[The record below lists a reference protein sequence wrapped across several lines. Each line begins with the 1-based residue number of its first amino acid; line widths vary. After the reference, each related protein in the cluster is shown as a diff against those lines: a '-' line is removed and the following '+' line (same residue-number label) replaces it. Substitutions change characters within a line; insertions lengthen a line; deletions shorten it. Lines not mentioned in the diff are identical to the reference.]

1 MQVFRV
7 AEASSGALAKLRRRV
22 RHILAGSLGLLMLA
36 AGPEA
41 SAAKSQGFS
50 QPNLSRNDS
59 RQTREIKVQ
68 LLADSYL
75 FQLPGATG
83 QVESALREVAA
94 EFKRLFALTFV
105 PSGWSTWESDQGSR
119 NVQEL
124 AEKFR
129 TAIKGR
135 GADLILAV
143 TARSD
148 LQSEYS
154 GLALFKASTI
164 IIVYTPDQAGLKKL
178 IKHELGHVF
187 GAVHVPDQGSVM
199 SCSGEGHN
207 FDAANENIIRL
218 GRQRSFE
225 PVVFPFSPEIQAR
238 IEGSYLKIRENITQ
252 LKEIKLLFSASG
264 SGPPGQETKCLSD
277 VFLMLAQ
284 LELEKNNYDRASDF
298 CGEALLLNPGDLETM
313 NLQAI
318 SFRQAGRTQEA
329 INLYRIILEIKP
341 DFSEALYNLGV
352 ALSELNRLAEAEK
365 AYLKVIKLNPRL
377 AQAYHN
383 LGDVYF
389 KQGRLDEAEQQFLKA
404 IELWP
409 SYASA
414 YSNLGEIY
422 WRRKDRIKA
431 REYAEKTLSL
441 QPESTQA
448 RNLLGN
454 LLRDSGKPAEA
465 LNEYQKILAREPESA
480 RAYYNLGVSLTD
492 LGQWSEARQA
502 FEQAIKIEAKMAE
515 AYGGLGLCYLQQ
527 GDLEQAIKFLLT
539 ARQLG
544 FKDPALSLNLSYAY
558 LNIKDWPKAEEE
570 AWRAIAE
577 QPDLAL
583 GYNNLGLALA
593 QQNKLD
599 EARMRLE
606 EALKIDPQDRGTVIN
621 LAMVEL
627 SLKNEERAL
636 ELFLKALVLNPEDS
650 QNGLIYN
657 NIAVIYFHREKYE
670 LSWEFAQK
678 ALQAG
683 FKVDNNLLQALIKK
697 LK

>member
-1 MQVFRV
+1 VQVLRRT
-7 AEASSGALAKLRRRV
+7 EACFAALAKLKTKAGPV
-22 RHILAGSLGLLMLA
+22 LAGGLFLVVGLVW
-36 AGPEA
+36 PEA
-41 SAAKSQGFS
+41 LIAESQAFPRPDPG
-50 QPNLSRNDS
+50 REDS
-59 RQTREIKVQ
+59 RQVREVRVQ
-68 LLADSYL
+68 LLADSPL
-75 FQLPGATG
+75 LRLPQATSL
-83 QVESALREVAA
+83 VEEALREVSA
-94 EFKRLFALTFV
+94 EFKSLFNLAFI
-105 PSGWSTWESDQGSR
+105 PAGWSSWESDQSSG

-124 AEKFR
+124 AEKSR
-129 TAIKGR
+129 TVIKSQ
-135 GADLILAV
+135 GADLVMAV

-148 LQSEYS
+148 LQPEYS
-154 GLALFKASTI
+154 GLALFKTSMI
-164 IIVYTPDQAGLKKL
+164 IILYTPDRARLRKL

-187 GAVHVPDQGSVM
+187 GAVHVPGSESIM

-218 GRQRSFE
+218 GHERSFE
-225 PVVFPFSPEIQAR
+225 PYVFPFSPEIQAR
-238 IEGSYLKIRENITQ
+238 IEGLYLEIRENIRQ
-252 LKEIKLLFSASG
+252 LEEIKLLFSPSG
-264 SGPPGQETKCLSD
+264 SGEPGRDTQCLSD

-284 LELEKNNYDRASDF
+284 IELEKNNYGLAADF
-298 CGEALLLNPGDLETM
+298 GSEALVLNPGDLEAM

-329 INLYRIILEIKP
+329 VDLYKIILEVKP

-352 ALSELNRLAEAEK
+352 ALSELNRLSEAEK
-365 AYLKVIKLNPRL
+365 AYREAIDHNPRL

-389 KQGRLDEAEQQFLKA
+389 KQGRLAEAEEQFLKA

-422 WRRKDRIKA
+422 WHKKDRAKA
-431 REYAEKTLSL
+431 REYAQKALSL

-454 LLRDSGKPAEA
+454 ILRESGKATEA
-465 LNEYQKILAREPESA
+465 LNEYQKVLAREPESA
-480 RAYYNLGVSLTD
+480 RTNYNLGVSLID
-492 LGQWSEARQA
+492 LGKWAEARKA

-527 GDLEQAIKFLLT
+527 GDLEQAIKYLLT

-558 LNIKDWPKAEEE
+558 LNMKDWPKAEAE
-570 AWRAIAE
+570 AKQAIAE
-577 QPDLAL
+577 QPGLAL

-593 QQNKLD
+593 RQN
-599 EARMRLE
+599 RLE
-606 EALKIDPQDRGTVIN
+606 EARTMLEKALKIEPQEVGAVLK

-636 ELFLKALVLNPEDS
+636 SLFLKTLVLNPEDG
-650 QNGLIYN
+650 QKGLIYN
-657 NIAVIYFHREKYE
+657 NIAVIYFHQEKYE

-683 FKVDNNLLQALIKK
+683 FKVDNNLIEALVKK

>member
-1 MQVFRV
+1 MPVLRIT
-7 AEASSGALAKLRRRV
+7 EASPGTLVKLRGRLRL
-22 RHILAGSLGLLMLA
+22 ILAGGLCLLALA
-36 AGPEA
+36 AGPETL
-41 SAAKSQGFS
+41 AAKSRTYSRPDLS
-50 QPNLSRNDS
+50 QDNSRE
-59 RQTREIKVQ
+59 TREIKVQ

-75 FQLPGATG
+75 FGLPGATG
-83 QVESALREVAA
+83 QIESALREVSA

-105 PSGWSTWESDQGSR
+105 TSSWAAWESDQGGR

-129 TAIKGR
+129 TAPKGR
-135 GADLILAV
+135 GADLVLAV

-148 LQSEYS
+148 LQTDYS
-154 GLALFKASTI
+154 GLALFKASMI
-164 IIVYTPDQAGLKKL
+164 IIVYTPDQASLKKL

-187 GAVHVPDQGSVM
+187 GAVHVPDQGSIM

-218 GRQRSFE
+218 GHERSFK
-225 PVVFPFSPEIQAR
+225 PVAFPFSPEIQAR
-238 IEGSYLKIRENITQ
+238 IEGSYLKIRENIIQ

-264 SGPPGQETKCLSD
+264 PGQPGQETKCLSD

-284 LELEKNNYDRASDF
+284 LELEKHNYGQASDF
-298 CGEALLLNPGDLETM
+298 CGEALLLNPGDLEAM

-329 INLYRIILEIKP
+329 VNLYRIILEIKP

-365 AYLKVIKLNPRL
+365 AYRQVIKLNPRL

-389 KQGRLDEAEQQFLKA
+389 KQGRLAEAEQQFLKA

-422 WRRKDRIKA
+422 WRRKDRTKA
-431 REYAEKTLSL
+431 REYAEKALSL

-465 LNEYQKILAREPESA
+465 LNEYQKILAKEPESA

-515 AYGGLGLCYLQQ
+515 AYGGLGLCCLQQ
-527 GDLEQAIKFLLT
+527 GDLEQAIKFLLI

-558 LNIKDWPKAEEE
+558 LNINDWPKAEEE
-570 AWRAIAE
+570 ARRAIAE
-577 QPDLAL
+577 QPDLAP

-593 QQNKLD
+593 QQNKLE

-606 EALKIDPQDRGTVIN
+606 EALKLDPQEVGTVLN

-636 ELFLKALVLNPEDS
+636 DLFLKALVLNPGDS

-657 NIAVIYFHREKYE
+657 NIAVIYFHQEKYE
-670 LSWEFAQK
+670 LSWGFAQK

-683 FKVDNNLLQALIKK
+683 FKVDNNLLEALVKK